1 MTPIPAWRSLLFVPA
16 DKPALLEKAHLRG
29 ADAIILDLEDAVPAA
44 GKPQARA
51 DLGHWIDRLAGFG
64 CSVVVRVNSGWL
76 DVLADLPVAIRPGVS
91 ALLLPQV
98 KDDLAVRAVSGIA
111 GEMEAAQGLP
121 VGGIG
126 LVAMVE
132 GAAVL
137 PHLPVICALP
147 RVIGLALGS
156 EDYALSLRAEPGPA
170 VLMPV
175 CQVMAQ
181 ITSVRG
187 QMAIGLVDSLT
198 NFRDLEA
205 YGRSC
210 GQSRAAGMTG
220 ALCIHPAQVEAVNQS
235 FAASPALLAWAEKV
249 MNAWKQAE
257 AQGLGVC
264 SVDGQMIDRPVVER
278 ARHILQRG

>member
-16 DKPALLEKAHLRG
+16 DKPALLEKAHMRG

-51 DLGHWIDRLAGFG
+51 DLGNWIERLAGCG

-76 DVLADLPVAIRPGVS
+76 DVLADLPAVIRPGVS

-98 KDDLAVRAVSGIA
+98 KDDLPVRAVSGIVA
-111 GEMEAAQGLP
+111 EMETAQGLP
-121 VGGIG
+121 EGNIG
-126 LVAMVE
+126 LIPMVE

-137 PHLPVICALP
+137 PHLPTIAALP
-147 RVIGLALGS
+147 RVVGLALGS
-156 EDYALSLRAEPGPA
+156 EDYALSLRSEPGPA
-170 VLMPV
+170 VLTPV
-175 CQVMAQ
+175 CQTMAQ

-198 NFRDLEA
+198 NFRDLDA

-210 GQSRAAGMTG
+210 AQSRAVGMTG
-220 ALCIHPAQVEAVNQS
+220 ALCIHPAQVEVVNQS
-235 FAASPALLAWAEKV
+235 FAISPALLAWADKV
-249 MNAWKQAE
+249 MNAWKLAE

-278 ARHILQRG
+278 ARHILKQG